1 MTQSLRRYLTRE
13 ELENYITLED
23 DFNVENLRK
32 AEIEIDNAIAV
43 YYEGG
48 NQKSINKKIMVE
60 NSKVTL
66 NATTCIITGFSYDN
80 GYFINSVLEIL
91 SGADYG
97 KKIFIKSD
105 VKVDDT
111 HTLTFFDAEVGLTGS
126 ENIQLFQV
134 AKFPR
139 IFDCSIVDSNIYK
152 SIPEFIKEAV
162 ANQYQWRLKNLD
174 KIENAQLRTSYSVA
188 RDSYSESFGDKRL
201 SSIDRLSPVA
211 MDILDSEGL
220 TIQTI

>member
-1 MTQSLRRYLTRE
+1 MIQSLRRYLTKE
-13 ELENYITLED
+13 ELENYIILED
-23 DFNVENLRK
+23 DFSIENLRK

-48 NQKSINKKIMVE
+48 NQKSINKKIIVE

-66 NATTCIITGFSYDN
+66 NATTCIITDFSYDN

-91 SGADYG
+91 SGANYG
-97 KKIFIKSD
+97 KRIFIKTD

-111 HTLTFFDAEVGLTGS
+111 HTLTFFDADVGLAGS
-126 ENIQLFQV
+126 ENIQLFQI

-139 IFDCSIVDSNIYK
+139 IFDCSVVDSNIYK

-162 ANQYQWRLKNLD
+162 ANQYEWRLKNLD
-174 KIENAQLRTSYSVA
+174 KIENTQLRTSYSVA
-188 RDSYSESFGDKRL
+188 RDSYSESFGGGRL
-201 SSIDRLSPVA
+201 SSVDRISPIA
-211 MDILDSEGL
+211 MDILDSYGL